1 MERDG
6 KSRSKELMLAG
17 METKFSNIVKRIDAD
32 INGLMKSKD
41 ALDMRQNTTVLEIN
55 EIKTLLTD
63 FITEIKEIKPMKE
76 KDVSTILMEG
86 LAAMVYKCINALY
99 EYPQFAIAIVITI
112 FLYNILSIL
121 SFASV
126 CMYMCEEA
134 QVRRQKRKDAEY
146 QSYIEF
152 ERISLPPP
160 PPPPSPSP
168 SPPPLPCPTE
178 PLPCSTEPLPRPNEN
193 DIVAI
198 AEIVSEPI
206 VVDDALPPKPPMRTF
221 SLPKNYKMKKRR
233 GLPTK
238 EEFQARLKPVSSPVL
253 PRAPLI
259 KETAV

>member
-1 MERDG
+1 MEKDG
-6 KSRSKELMLAG
+6 KSRSKELILAG

-41 ALDMRQNTTVLEIN
+41 ALDMRHNTTVLEIN
-55 EIKTLLTD
+55 EIKTLLSD
-63 FITEIKEIKPMKE
+63 FVTEIKEIKPMKE

-86 LAAMVYKCINALY
+86 LAAMVYKFINALY
-99 EYPQFAIAIVITI
+99 DYPQFAIAIVVTV

-168 SPPPLPCPTE
+168 SPPPLP
-178 PLPCSTEPLPRPNEN
+178 RPNEN

-198 AEIVSEPI
+198 EEIVNEPI
-206 VVDDALPPKPPMRTF
+206 AVDAALPPIVTEPVAVDAALPPKPPMRTF
-221 SLPKNYKMKKRR
+221 SLPKNYKMKKRT

-238 EEFQARLKPVSSPVL
+238 EEFRAKLKPASSPVL
-253 PRAPLI
+253 PRAL
-259 KETAV
+259 K